1 MRHNWT
7 RRPRPGSPRPRDRS
21 DAVPEDP
28 VELTIEPRPRDIG
41 GFEVRRILPVAQ
53 RRSVGPFVF
62 FDQMG
67 PATMAAGHGIDV
79 RPHPHIGLATVTYLF
94 EGEILHR
101 DTLGSVQVIR
111 PGDVNWMTAGS
122 GIAHS
127 ERTPPELRKSG
138 GPAFGIQ
145 SWVALPKAHEEAD
158 PAFFHHPV
166 SSLPKIEGE
175 GKAVRIIAGT
185 AFGQR
190 APVATFSAMLYCD
203 VVLQAG
209 ARIEVPIEHEERA
222 IHPVTG
228 RIRVAGRIV
237 EPGNM
242 LVLRTGAPVVIEAV
256 DAARLMLVGGEALDG
271 PRNIW
276 WNFVSSSKDR
286 IEQAKADWKAG
297 RFGQVPSETE
307 FIPLPE

>member
-1 MRHNWT
+1 VS
-7 RRPRPGSPRPRDRS
+7 G
-21 DAVPEDP
+21 DP
-28 VELTIEPRPRDIG
+28 IELTIEPRLRDIG

-53 RRSVGPFVF
+53 RRAVGPFVF

-67 PATMAAGHGIDV
+67 PTTIPAGHGMDV

-127 ERTPPELRKSG
+127 ERTPQDARTYG
-138 GPAFGIQ
+138 GPVFGIQ

-158 PAFFHHPV
+158 PAFFHHAA
-166 SSLPKIEGE
+166 SSLPKIDGE
-175 GKAVRIIAGT
+175 GKHVRVIAGT

-190 APVATFSAMLYCD
+190 APVATFAETLYCD
-203 VVLQAG
+203 VALTAG

-222 IHPVTG
+222 IQPVSG
-228 RIRVAGRIV
+228 RLRVAGHDV
-237 EPGNM
+237 HPGSM
-242 LVLRTGAPVVIEAV
+242 LVLRPGLPVVIEAL
-256 DAARLMLVGGEALDG
+256 DDARLMLVGGERLDG

-276 WNFVSSSKDR
+276 WNFVSSSKER

-297 RFGQVPSETE
+297 RFGTVPGETE
-307 FIPLPE
+307 FIALPE

>member
-1 MRHNWT
+1 LNPVT
-7 RRPRPGSPRPRDRS
+7 G
-21 DAVPEDP
+21 DP
-28 VELTIEPRPRDIG
+28 VELVIEPRPRDIG
-41 GFEVRRILPVAQ
+41 GFEVRRLLPVAQ

-67 PATMAAGHGIDV
+67 PATFAADHGVDV

-94 EGEILHR
+94 QGEILHR

-127 ERTPPELRKSG
+127 ERTPPGTRSTG
-138 GPAFGIQ
+138 GPLFGIQ
-145 SWVALPKAHEEAD
+145 SWIALPKAHEEAD
-158 PAFFHHPV
+158 PAFFHHPART
-166 SSLPKIEGE
+166 LPKIDGA
-175 GKAVRIIAGT
+175 GKAVTIIAGT

-190 APVATFSAMLYCD
+190 APVATFSETLYCD
-203 VVLQAG
+203 VMLQAG

-222 IHPVTG
+222 IQPVSG
-228 RIRVAGRIV
+228 RISVSGHEV
-237 EPGNM
+237 GSGSM
-242 LVLRTGAPVVIEAV
+242 LVLRANEPVVIEALE
-256 DAARLMLVGGEALDG
+256 DARLMLLGGERMDG

-276 WNFVSSSKDR
+276 WNFVSSSQDR
-286 IEQAKADWKAG
+286 IEQAKADWQAG
-297 RFGQVPSETE
+297 RFGQVPAETE

>member
-1 MRHNWT
+1 MS
-7 RRPRPGSPRPRDRS
+7 G
-21 DAVPEDP
+21 AEDP
-28 VELTIEPRPRDIG
+28 VELVIEPRPRDIG
-41 GFEVRRILPVAQ
+41 GFEVRRLLPVAQ

-67 PATMAAGHGIDV
+67 PATFAAEHGVDV

-94 EGEILHR
+94 QGEIMHR

-127 ERTPPELRKSG
+127 ERTPPGTRASG
-138 GPAFGIQ
+138 GPLFGIQ

-158 PAFFHHPV
+158 PAFFHHPART
-166 SSLPKIEGE
+166 LPKIDGE
-175 GKAVRIIAGT
+175 GKAVTIIAGT

-190 APVATFSAMLYCD
+190 APVATFSETLYCD
-203 VVLQAG
+203 VVLKAG
-209 ARIEVPIEHEERA
+209 AKIEVPIEHEECA
-222 IHPVTG
+222 VQPVVG
-228 RIRVAGRIV
+228 RIRVAGH
-237 EPGNM
+237 ELGSGSM
-242 LVLRTGAPVVIEAV
+242 LVLRAGEPVVIEALE
-256 DAARLMLVGGEALDG
+256 DARLMLLGGEPLEG

-286 IEQAKADWKAG
+286 IEQAKADWKGG
-297 RFGQVPSETE
+297 RFGQVPAETE